1 MQWYGLHSLD
11 VFNNVHNFVYCN
23 IKNEMFKVIYNYCA
37 TLIIIYLILLED
49 KIQQNMI
56 QTFLVRGFMAQHSME
71 KELVVNTATSC
82 H

>member
-11 VFNNVHNFVYCN
+11 VSKNVHHFVCCN
-23 IKNEMFKVIYNYCA
+23 IKNEVFKVIYNYCA

-56 QTFLVRGFMAQHSME
+56 QNFLFQGFMAQHSME
-71 KELVVNTATSC
+71 KEFVVNTATSC